1 MKAKTVG
8 KALADVEAEALLGTF
23 PDTLSEVVNRQM
35 RKHLPVWRPRHRTK
49 QKLTLLQDCRKHSCR
64 HTLIEVKAKAVI
76 STFQHLPAKIVKDT
90 H

>member
-23 PDTLSEVVNRQM
+23 PDTLSEVVARQM

-49 QKLTLLQDCRKHSCR
+49 QKLTLLQD
-64 HTLIEVKAKAVI
+64 
-76 STFQHLPAKIVKDT
+76 
-90 H
+90 